1 MPATDVAERLR
12 ATALDLFAEQG
23 YDATTVDHIAER
35 AGVGRSTFFR
45 VFRTKEDA
53 IFPDHDE
60 VVARIG
66 ERFSAASTEH
76 SLIAVTE
83 AARVVLRSY
92 LTDPDRARQRYALT
106 RAVPALRQREVA
118 SMQQYQRAFRE
129 FIRSWIG
136 DPDDPLTDLRA
147 ELMAAAV
154 VTAHNHVLRH
164 WLRDPSAGI
173 EDVETAF
180 DAAMGEVR
188 ATYVGARGVGPVTV
202 VVTTADADADAVAQE
217 VRAALRAQGVG

>member
-12 ATALDLFAEQG
+12 LAAFDLFAEQG

-45 VFRTKEDA
+45 VFRTKEDV

-60 VVARIG
+60 VLARIG

-92 LTDPDRARQRYALT
+92 LADPDRARQRYALT
-106 RAVPALRQREVA
+106 RAVPALRQREIA

-136 DPDDPLTDLRA
+136 EPADPQTDLRA

-164 WLRDPSAGI
+164 WLRGPTAGI
-173 EDVETAF
+173 DDVETAF
-180 DAAMGEVR
+180 DAAMSEVR
-188 ATYVGARGVGPVTV
+188 ATYVGPRGAGPVTV
-202 VVTTADADADAVAQE
+202 VVTTADADPDAVAHE
-217 VRAALRAQGVG
+217 VRLALRNGGVG